1 MTHGAEDAA
10 LQIARN
16 YERTAAEALHKGL
29 ADYLK
34 TMLESEHFVEQYG
47 MYSATVQSQGQK
59 PMTQRQWLGVM
70 TKGVAQAIPEEAPDQ
85 QKAGQNQDADMK
97 ECPPTPIYEQEP
109 PADGD
114 AARPA
119 PSQEE
124 QSATQGS
131 KVRDARGR
139 YTSKQAPRKA
149 PDQQQERERSKSR
162 SPGRAAQE
170 DA

>member
-1 MTHGAEDAA
+1 
-10 LQIARN
+10 
-16 YERTAAEALHKGL
+16 
-29 ADYLK
+29 
-34 TMLESEHFVEQYG
+34 MLESEHFIEHYG
-47 MYSATVQSQGQK
+47 IYSAVVQSQGQK

-70 TKGVAQAIPEEAPDQ
+70 TKGVAQAIPDEAAEDQ
-85 QKAGQNQDADMK
+85 KTEKSQDADMK

-109 PADGD
+109 PVDGD

-124 QSATQGS
+124 QTATQGP

-149 PDQQQERERSKSR
+149 PEQPQERERSKSR

-170 DA
+170 EA